1 MAAQLLA
8 ADLNVAA
15 GAGNCAASAT
25 AINQAH
31 TLLTKYSFNGS
42 SSGLGYTPKLTS
54 ADTTL
59 ANNLATQLDKYNQ
72 NKLC

>member
-1 MAAQLLA
+1 MPDNAAQLLA
-8 ADLNVAA
+8 ADLNV
-15 GAGNCAASAT
+15 GAGSGQCAASAT

-31 TLLTKYSFNGS
+31 ALLTKYKFDGN
-42 SSGLGYTPKLTS
+42 GYTPKLTS

-59 ANNLATQLDKYNQ
+59 ANNVATSLDKYNN